1 MAYSLLPIACFFPCL
16 IFIPPDGN
24 LPDVNNIVQYAG
36 GVIMA
41 LRYED
46 VSETVM
52 EMYRKVKSQFF
63 PELKN
68 AKIRVLFDLKKRKS
82 GGRVVVGR
90 IMKSNDLVRHLTKN
104 ANAED
109 GYDFIITLDRK
120 CWDHITDEDR
130 VKILRHEL
138 RHISFDIE
146 SDDNPYKLVN
156 HSILD
161 FYEEV
166 EMNQN
171 DPRWR
176 ERVVTLTED
185 IYEQEKEA
193 RLEKKK
199 KAGS

>member
-1 MAYSLLPIACFFPCL
+1 
-16 IFIPPDGN
+16 
-24 LPDVNNIVQYAG
+24 
-36 GVIMA
+36 MA

-52 EMYRKVKSQFF
+52 EMFRKVKSQYFT
-63 PELKN
+63 ELKN
-68 AKIRVLFDLKKRKS
+68 AKIKVLFDLKKRKS
-82 GGRVVVGR
+82 GGKIVIGR
-90 IMKSNDLVRHLTKN
+90 IVKSNDLIRHLTKN
-104 ANAED
+104 GNAEE
-109 GYDFIITLDRK
+109 GYDFIITLDKK
-120 CWDHITDEDR
+120 CWDHISEEDR

-138 RHISFDIE
+138 RHTSYDLE
-146 SDDNPYKLVN
+146 SEDNPYKLVD

-166 EMNQN
+166 EMNQG

-176 ERVVTLTED
+176 ERVATLTED

-199 KAGS
+199 KAGN

>member
-1 MAYSLLPIACFFPCL
+1 
-16 IFIPPDGN
+16 
-24 LPDVNNIVQYAG
+24 
-36 GVIMA
+36 MA

-46 VSETVM
+46 VTGTVM
-52 EMYRKVKSQFF
+52 EMFRRVKSQHF

-68 AKIRVLFDLKKRKS
+68 AKIKVLFDLKKRKS
-82 GGRVVVGR
+82 VGRVVIGR
-90 IMKSNDLVRHLTKN
+90 IVKANDLIRHLTKN
-104 ANAED
+104 GNAEE
-109 GYDFIITLDRK
+109 GYDFIITLDKK

-138 RHISFDIE
+138 RHTSYDLE
-146 SDDNPYKLVN
+146 SEDNPYKLVD

-166 EMNQN
+166 EMNQS

-176 ERVVTLTED
+176 ERVAILTED

-199 KAGS
+199 KAGG

>member
-1 MAYSLLPIACFFPCL
+1 
-16 IFIPPDGN
+16 
-24 LPDVNNIVQYAG
+24 
-36 GVIMA
+36 MA

-46 VSETVM
+46 VTDMVM
-52 EMYRKVKSQFF
+52 EMFRRVKSQYF

-68 AKIRVLFDLKKRKS
+68 AKIKVLFDLKKRKS
-82 GGRVVVGR
+82 GGQVVIGR
-90 IMKSNDLVRHLTKN
+90 IVKANDLIRHLTKN
-104 ANAED
+104 GNAEE
-109 GYDFIITLDRK
+109 GYDFIITLDKK

-130 VKILRHEL
+130 VKILRHEM
-138 RHISFDIE
+138 RHTSYDLE
-146 SDDNPYKLVN
+146 SEDNPYKLVD

-166 EMNQN
+166 EMNQG

-176 ERVVTLTED
+176 ERVAILTED

-199 KAGS
+199 KAGG

>member
-1 MAYSLLPIACFFPCL
+1 
-16 IFIPPDGN
+16 
-24 LPDVNNIVQYAG
+24 
-36 GVIMA
+36 MA

-46 VSETVM
+46 VTDTVM
-52 EMYRKVKSQFF
+52 EMFRRVKSQYF

-68 AKIRVLFDLKKRKS
+68 AKVKVLFDLKKRKS
-82 GGRVVVGR
+82 GGQVVIGR
-90 IMKSNDLVRHLTKN
+90 IVKANDLIRHLTKN
-104 ANAED
+104 GNAEE
-109 GYDFIITLDRK
+109 GYDFIITLDKK

-130 VKILRHEL
+130 VKILRHEM
-138 RHISFDIE
+138 RHTSYDLE
-146 SDDNPYKLVN
+146 SEDNPYKLVD

-166 EMNQN
+166 EMNQS

-176 ERVVTLTED
+176 ERVAILTED

-199 KAGS
+199 KAGG

>member
-1 MAYSLLPIACFFPCL
+1 
-16 IFIPPDGN
+16 
-24 LPDVNNIVQYAG
+24 
-36 GVIMA
+36 MA

-46 VSETVM
+46 VTDTVM
-52 EMYRKVKSQFF
+52 EMFRRVKSQYF

-68 AKIRVLFDLKKRKS
+68 AKIKVLFDLKKRKS
-82 GGRVVVGR
+82 GGQVVIGR
-90 IMKSNDLVRHLTKN
+90 IVKANDLIRHLTKN
-104 ANAED
+104 GNAEE
-109 GYDFIITLDRK
+109 GYDFIITLDKK

-130 VKILRHEL
+130 VKILRHEM
-138 RHISFDIE
+138 RHTSYDLE
-146 SDDNPYKLVN
+146 SEDNPYKLVD

-166 EMNQN
+166 EMNQS

-176 ERVVTLTED
+176 ERVAILTED

-199 KAGS
+199 KAGG

>member
-1 MAYSLLPIACFFPCL
+1 
-16 IFIPPDGN
+16 
-24 LPDVNNIVQYAG
+24 
-36 GVIMA
+36 MA

-46 VSETVM
+46 VTDTVM
-52 EMYRKVKSQFF
+52 EMFRRVKSQYF

-68 AKIRVLFDLKKRKS
+68 AKIKVLFDLKKRKS
-82 GGRVVVGR
+82 GGQVVIGR
-90 IMKSNDLVRHLTKN
+90 IVKANDLIRHLTKN
-104 ANAED
+104 GNAEE
-109 GYDFIITLDRK
+109 GYDFIITLDKK

-130 VKILRHEL
+130 VKILRHEM
-138 RHISFDIE
+138 RHTSYDLE
-146 SDDNPYKLVN
+146 SEDNPYKLVD

-166 EMNQN
+166 EMNQS

-176 ERVVTLTED
+176 ERVAILTED

-199 KAGS
+199 KASG